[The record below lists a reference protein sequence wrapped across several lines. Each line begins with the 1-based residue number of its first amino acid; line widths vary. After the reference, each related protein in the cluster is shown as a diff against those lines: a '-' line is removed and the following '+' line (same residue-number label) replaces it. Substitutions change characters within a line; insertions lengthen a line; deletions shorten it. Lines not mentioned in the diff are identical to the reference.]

1 MYLEVHHVED
11 KTFGNIAIAIVI
23 LVKILIIEG
32 NILVFMVIG
41 IHILVGYRIMMKV
54 MFLLN

>member
-1 MYLEVHHVED
+1 MLKI

-32 NILVFMVIG
+32 NVHVFMVIG

-54 MFLLN
+54 IFLLN